1 MSAAKT
7 SYDVVVIGAGSV
19 GTPAALAMAESGLR
33 VLVIDKNSS
42 VGQGSNKHAIG
53 GLRATHSDPAK
64 IRICL
69 RSLEIFSTWE
79 EHRGVSLEWHRGG
92 YCFVAYTGGDEN
104 TLRELLVTQKAF
116 GLNIDWLERES
127 LLDLIPDLNPLGLIG
142 GTYSPE
148 DGSASPLLAA
158 HAFAVHAEA
167 AGAEFRFA
175 ETVRELIIEGGA
187 VRGVRTDKGEYGAEI
202 VVNAAGP
209 YAAEIG
215 RLARLDLPVRPDS
228 HEGAVTEPVAA
239 FLKPMVVDIRP
250 LPGSANYYFYQH
262 STGQILFCI
271 TPSPSIW
278 GTDTRETSSFLPLV
292 ATRMVDLMPRLRNL
306 RVRRTWRGLYPMTPD
321 GLPLVGWAREVRGFL
336 QAVGMCGQGFMLG
349 PGLGEML
356 AGMILNTL
364 PAQDREVLDLLSPY
378 REFKGMEKLK

>member
-7 SYDVVVIGAGSV
+7 AYDVVVIGAGSV
-19 GTPAALAMAESGLR
+19 GTPAALALAESGLR
-33 VLVIDKNSS
+33 VLVVDRNSS

-53 GLRATHSDPAK
+53 GLRAAHSDPAK

-79 EHRGVSLEWHRGG
+79 ERRGESLEWRRGG
-92 YCFVAYTGGDEN
+92 YCFVAYTNRDEKI
-104 TLRELLVTQKAF
+104 LKELLVAQKSF
-116 GLNIDWLERES
+116 GLNIDWLDRES
-127 LLDLIPDLNPLGLIG
+127 MIELIPDLNPRQLIG

-158 HAFAVHAEA
+158 HAFAAQAKA

-175 ETVRELIIEGGA
+175 ENVRELIIEGGA
-187 VRGVRTDKGEYGAEI
+187 VRGVRTDREEYGADV

-215 RLARLDLPVRPDS
+215 RLAGLDLQVKPDS

-271 TPSPSIW
+271 TPSPSLW

-292 ATRMVDLMPRLRNL
+292 AQRMVDLVPRLRNL

-321 GLPLVGWAREVRGFL
+321 GLPLVGWAREVKGFL
-336 QAVGMCGQGFMLG
+336 QAVGMCGQGFMIG

-356 AGMILNTL
+356 AGMVLNTL
-364 PAQDREVLDLLSPY
+364 PVQDREVLDLLSPY